1 MLKQLLTI
9 VASSL
14 SFANHPSSAV
24 DVEFIDC
31 GTDIIYLEPSPISTM
46 SVGSHPVI
54 DGFDWIYSYNS
65 PRFVDDEKHTTD
77 KIGYMYMDMDLYT
90 TRFTS
95 QSVLLLMHT
104 TTSCTS
110 GNTASRFS
118 DDYNERLDLDNIK
131 VLNEVPQMRDNSN
144 GYTTGSVQRI
154 EFWPKSSENGEQPSQ
169 VQIESTTG
177 LDLSL
182 DFAFEAG
189 VDAGGATFK
198 FTPGIGLTLSFG
210 DEIIFTKS
218 EPQLSSQPAPVS
230 DDWPYNA
237 YSFLIQYE
245 GLGKVTYTLETYSLF
260 EIIDDG
266 IGFNDFSFVVV
277 YDATM
282 DVVENKDLP
291 IPEWPF
297 AEKHHQ
303 LYKGTQFRWNLGYN
317 PSNVTFFGTP
327 QND

>member
-1 MLKQLLTI
+1 MLKQLLT
-9 VASSL
+9 VVVSSL
-14 SFANHPSSAV
+14 SFANHPSSAA

-31 GTDIIYLEPSPISTM
+31 GTDIVYVEPSPISTM
-46 SVGSHPVI
+46 SAASHPVI
-54 DGFDWIYSYNS
+54 DGFDWIYSYES
-65 PRFVDDEKHTTD
+65 PRFVGDEEHETD

-95 QSVLLLMHT
+95 KSILLLMHT
-104 TTSCTS
+104 VTSCTS
-110 GNTASRFS
+110 GNTASQFLNN
-118 DDYNERLDLDNIK
+118 YNARLDLDNIK
-131 VLNEVPQMRDNSN
+131 VLTEVPQMRDNSN
-144 GYTTGSVQRI
+144 GYTTGSVNLI
-154 EFWPKSSENGEQPSQ
+154 EYWPKSEQKGEVVINSDSGFD
-169 VQIESTTG
+169 VDLG
-177 LDLSL
+177 L
-182 DFAFEAG
+182 AFEAG
-189 VDAGGATFK
+189 VDAGGATLK
-198 FTPGIGLTLSFG
+198 FTPGVGLTISFG
-210 DEIIFTKS
+210 NQAVVTQS
-218 EPQLSSQPAPVS
+218 EPSLTSQRADVS

-237 YSFLIQYE
+237 YSFIVQYS

-291 IPEWPF
+291 FDWWPF
-297 AEKHHQ
+297 SEKHHK

>member
-1 MLKQLLTI
+1 MLKQLLAI

-31 GTDIIYLEPSPISTM
+31 GTDIVYIEPSPISTM
-46 SVGSHPVI
+46 SAASHPVI
-54 DGFDWIYSYNS
+54 EGFDWIYSYNS
-65 PRFVDDEKHTTD
+65 PRFVGDDKHETG

-104 TTSCTS
+104 TTTFTPGS
-110 GNTASRFS
+110 TASKIDTHYS
-118 DDYNERLDLDNIK
+118 GRLDLDSAY

-144 GYTTGSVQRI
+144 GYTTGSVHLV
-154 EFWPKSSENGEQPSQ
+154 EYWPKSSQ
-169 VQIESTTG
+169 ESEVVINSETG
-177 LDLSL
+177 FDLDLDL
-182 DFAFEAG
+182 GFEAG
-189 VDAGGATFK
+189 VDAGGATLK
-198 FTPGIGLTLSFG
+198 FSPGVGLTINFGNRAVVTQDEPSFS
-210 DEIIFTKS
+210 S
-218 EPQLSSQPAPVS
+218 ERSPVS
-230 DDWPYNA
+230 GDWPYNS
-237 YSFLIQYE
+237 YSYAIQYS

-327 QND
+327 QSH